1 LALAEL
7 DMHDIID
14 PVEYGKLISTVDN
27 LTKKVD
33 SMDADIKELLQL
45 ANQSKGGF
53 WMGMTIASIF
63 GGFLTF
69 VGERLMR

>member
-1 LALAEL
+1 MAGT
-7 DMHDIID
+7 ID

-63 GGFLTF
+63 GGVLTF
-69 VGERLMR
+69 VAERLMR

>member
-1 LALAEL
+1 MSDNL
-7 DMHDIID
+7 ID

-33 SMDADIKELLQL
+33 SMDADIKTLLEL

-63 GGFLTF
+63 GGVLTF
-69 VGERLMR
+69 VAERILR